1 MGKGSNVMIKGSNV
15 FIKGSN
21 VGVSRQEESRR
32 LYEAYKGRKIESYG
46 RKGFVIGW
54 SDYPDILVA
63 MIDGWNGWYKDLA
76 TSGIYSDQELPD
88 DGKYWYVLTKN
99 II

>member
-1 MGKGSNVMIKGSNV
+1 MGKGSNVM
-15 FIKGSN
+15 IKGSN

-63 MIDGWNGWYKDLA
+63 RIEGWNGWDKDLA
-76 TSGIYSDQELPD
+76 TSGIYSDQELPE
-88 DGKYWYVLTKN
+88 DGKYWYVSPKN

>member
-1 MGKGSNVMIKGSNV
+1 MGKGT
-15 FIKGSN
+15 N

-32 LYEAYKGRKIESYG
+32 LYEAYKGRKIESCG
-46 RKGFVIGW
+46 RTGTVVGW
-54 SDYPDILVA
+54 SDYPDIIVA
-63 MIDGWNGWYKDLA
+63 KIDDWRGWDDDWRGWDRDLA
-76 TSGIYSDQELPD
+76 TSGIYSDQELPE

>member
-1 MGKGSNVMIKGSNV
+1 MGKGTNVSIKGT
-15 FIKGSN
+15 N
-21 VGVSRQEESRR
+21 VGISRQEESRR

-63 MIDGWNGWYKDLA
+63 RIEGWNGWDKDLA

-88 DGKYWYVLTKN
+88 DGKYWYVLKRN
-99 II
+99 VI